1 MADPGQARAR
11 PAPQP
16 VMLPDPVPQHP
27 LLAGRAEIGR
37 GEYSIVL
44 DHEDGERV
52 YKIASSPADVFLLT
66 AVDRPRGIHFPLV
79 FADHGVIGR
88 ASSGFPLHLFEME
101 RLYPL
106 RGDTPAA
113 SLAAQLTG
121 LYRAACVQRSELGVD
136 MGRLAL
142 YHLAIEESRLGASL
156 TQALRA
162 LSDFVEAYG
171 VLPDLLNDYN
181 LMMRKDGTLVF
192 SDPVF
197 IA

>member
-1 MADPGQARAR
+1 MIAPAR
-11 PAPQP
+11 PPLT
-16 VMLPDPVPQHP
+16 LPDPVPQHP

-44 DHEDGERV
+44 DHEDGKRV

-88 ASSGFPLHLFEME
+88 AGSGFPLHLFEME

-113 SLAAQLTG
+113 SLAARLTA
-121 LYRAACVQRSELGVD
+121 LYRAACAQRSELGAD

-142 YHLAIEESRLGASL
+142 YHLAVEEPALGASL
-156 TQALRA
+156 AGALKA

-171 VLPDLLNDYN
+171 VLPDLLSDDN
-181 LMMRKDGTLVF
+181 LMMRDDGTLVF

>member
-1 MADPGQARAR
+1 MIDPAR
-11 PAPQP
+11 PRI
-16 VMLPDPVPQHP
+16 MLPDPVPQHP
-27 LLAGRAEIGR
+27 LLVGRAEIGR

-66 AVDRPRGIHFPLV
+66 AVDRPRGVHFPLV

-88 ASSGFPLHLFEME
+88 AGSGFPLHLFEME

-106 RGDTPAA
+106 RGNTPAA
-113 SLAAQLTG
+113 SLAGRLTG
-121 LYRAACVQRSELGVD
+121 LYRAACVQRSELGAD

-142 YHLAIEESRLGASL
+142 YHLAIEESALGASL
-156 TQALRA
+156 TRALVA

-171 VLPDLLNDYN
+171 VLPDLLNDDN

-192 SDPVF
+192 ADPVF

>member
-1 MADPGQARAR
+1 MVDPA
-11 PAPQP
+11 QP
-16 VMLPDPVPQHP
+16 RILLPDPVPQHP
-27 LLAGRAEIGR
+27 LLAGRVEIGR

-52 YKIASSPADVFLLT
+52 YKIVSSPADVFLLT
-66 AVDRPRGIHFPLV
+66 AVDRPHGVHFPLV

-113 SLAAQLTG
+113 SLAGRLTG
-121 LYRAACVQRSELGVD
+121 LYRTACVHRSPLGVD
-136 MGRLAL
+136 RGRLAL
-142 YHLAIEESRLGASL
+142 YHLAIEESGLGDSL
-156 TQALRA
+156 IQALRA
-162 LSDFVEAYG
+162 LSDFVEAYE
-171 VLPDLLNDYN
+171 VLPDLLNEDN